1 MIDAVRAWKPYRQR
15 HGQSL
20 WPEGGLLWRRRQ
32 DCHHGPMLRV
42 AALVAAVFAWGAL
55 PGADDPEANPDK
67 AFRWTSAP
75 APGSDV
81 ETRNATADAPPTV
94 LLRRGRIAVAA
105 DGGDRDQQ
113 VLIEAG
119 PVAITVTSGQ
129 VLVDHVDG
137 TCFVVVVVGS
147 ALVRGMH
154 SQHRGILLQS
164 RQGIASAA
172 DGALADVLTFER
184 LPRLNDPEP
193 LAQQASAA
201 PRLAAHDEPW
211 PDEVPLLAAYLPEA
225 AAPVSEPA
233 AEPSAGPV
241 AEASAPLQTSHN
253 TETSVPAV
261 VSDVGVSDADAASD
275 AQTPAAPATE
285 SSEAPLISV
294 VDEPADDDAD
304 AAAPLSLSLTPAWQR
319 RGRR

>member
-1 MIDAVRAWKPYRQR
+1 
-15 HGQSL
+15 
-20 WPEGGLLWRRRQ
+20 
-32 DCHHGPMLRV
+32 MLRV
-42 AALVAAVFAWGAL
+42 AALLAAVVAWGAL
-55 PGADDPEANPDK
+55 PGADDPESTPDEV
-67 AFRWTSAP
+67 FRWTSAP

-105 DGGDRDQQ
+105 HGGDRDQQ

-119 PVAITVTSGQ
+119 PMAITVTSGQ

-184 LPRLNDPEP
+184 VPRLNDPEP

-201 PRLAAHDEPW
+201 ARLAAHDEPW
-211 PDEVPLLAAYLPEA
+211 PDEVPLLAAHLPEVPA
-225 AAPVSEPA
+225 PITEQFAQHVDGYMAERVAETGAKSTVAPVAATAVLPTSLPDSDHAAVPRATAVGDTATANTSDGVADSRFADATFNPA
-233 AEPSAGPV
+233 A
-241 AEASAPLQTSHN
+241 
-253 TETSVPAV
+253 
-261 VSDVGVSDADAASD
+261 
-275 AQTPAAPATE
+275 
-285 SSEAPLISV
+285 
-294 VDEPADDDAD
+294 DEPIH
-304 AAAPLSLSLTPAWQR
+304 AATPTASRPVVPAWQR